1 MRMPDLVSRVRG
13 KFAEHGY
20 KWTGQRREIVEVL
33 DGCQSRHLGAE
44 ELHGMLQAQGR
55 KIGLATVYR
64 TLELMVNVG
73 LLHKLQFGDNR
84 SRFEVADEDHHHH
97 HLVCNRCD
105 KVFEVSV
112 DLLEELEHKIEED
125 YDFSILGH
133 HLKFYG
139 ICSACKNLREDV

>member
-1 MRMPDLVSRVRG
+1 MSDLISRTRQ
-13 KFAEHGY
+13 KFAQQGH

-33 DGCQSRHLGAE
+33 DGAQSRHLSAE
-44 ELHGMLQAQGR
+44 ELHGMLQARGI

-64 TLELMVNVG
+64 TLELMVRVE

-97 HLVCNRCD
+97 HLVCNNCG
-105 KVFEVSV
+105 KVFEVSM

-125 YDFSILGH
+125 YDFSIFGH

-139 ICSACKNLREDV
+139 MCSACKKLGEDV